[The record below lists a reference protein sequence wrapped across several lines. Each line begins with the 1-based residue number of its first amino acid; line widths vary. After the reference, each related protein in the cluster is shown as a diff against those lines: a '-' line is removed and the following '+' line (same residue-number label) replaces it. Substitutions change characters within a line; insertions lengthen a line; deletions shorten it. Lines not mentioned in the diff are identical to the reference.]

1 MSYLRLLDNGFRRFS
16 FCNRLRRCAGRFC
29 FCCCLDGGLGLQL
42 GRFLGADALAL
53 LTEWDTYKQP
63 DFRKIKALLLE
74 PVLFDGRNQYSLS
87 EMKALGFR
95 YFSIGRPDVS

>member
-1 MSYLRLLDNGFRRFS
+1 MQELSEYTKRHWDVVVIGGGATGAGTLRD
-16 FCNRLRRCAGRFC
+16 
-29 FCCCLDGGLGLQL
+29 
-42 GRFLGADALAL
+42 LAM
-53 LTEWDTYKQP
+53 
-63 DFRKIKALLLE
+63 RGVKALLLE